1 MDESKR
7 NAIIKTIIMMV
18 FAAMVVLGI
27 FVILTRSGNKTNDTT
42 EDVELTEVQKITT
55 MDLSKSYPKTPSTVA
70 DLYVR
75 IMKVMYK
82 QDYTDEEFN
91 QMADVM
97 AGIFDSEFLA
107 IQNNW
112 PQGLKS
118 EVDAK
123 KKDDYSISKYEV
135 LSSDLQA
142 TTDAGEE
149 IANVLAKISLRHGT
163 STVLY
168 DYLFV
173 LRKDADDNWK
183 IMGWTVSEDPDN
195 KKQ

>member
-7 NAIIKTIIMMV
+7 NTVIKAIIMMV
-18 FAAMVVLGI
+18 LGAMVVLGI
-27 FVILTRSGNKTNDTT
+27 FVLLNRGGNSTNDTT

-82 QDYTDEEFN
+82 QTYTDEEFN

-107 IQNNW
+107 IQSNW

-135 LSSDLQA
+135 LTSDIQA
-142 TTDAGEE
+142 TTDSGEE

-163 STVLY
+163 STIIY

-173 LRKDADDNWK
+173 LRKDADGNWK
-183 IMGWTVSEDPDN
+183 IMGWTISEDPDN
-195 KKQ
+195 QKK

>member
-7 NAIIKTIIMMV
+7 NTVIKAIIMMV
-18 FAAMVVLGI
+18 LGAMVVLGI
-27 FVILTRSGNKTNDTT
+27 FVLLNRGGNSTNDTT

-55 MDLSKSYPKTPSTVA
+55 MDLSKNYPKTPSTVA

-82 QDYTDEEFN
+82 QTYTDEEFN

-107 IQNNW
+107 IQSNW

-135 LSSDLQA
+135 LTSDIQA
-142 TTDAGEE
+142 TTDSGEE

-163 STVLY
+163 STIIY

-173 LRKDADDNWK
+173 LRKDADGNWK
-183 IMGWTVSEDPDN
+183 IMGWTISEDPDN
-195 KKQ
+195 QKK

>member
-1 MDESKR
+1 MDESKK
-7 NAIIKTIIMMV
+7 NTIIKTVIMMILG
-18 FAAMVVLGI
+18 AMVVLGI
-27 FVILTRSGNKTNDTT
+27 FVLLTRGGNNTNDTT

-70 DLYVR
+70 DLYIR

-82 QDYTDEEFN
+82 QTYTDEEFN
-91 QMADVM
+91 KMADVM

-107 IQNNW
+107 IQSNW
-112 PQGLKS
+112 PQGLKT
-118 EVDAK
+118 EVEGK

-135 LSSDLQA
+135 LTSDLQE
-142 TTDAGEE
+142 TNDKGEE

-163 STVLY
+163 STTIY

-173 LRKDADDNWK
+173 LRKDADGNWK
-183 IMGWTVSEDPDN
+183 IMGWNISEDPDN
-195 KKQ
+195 QKK